1 MRLFSAV
8 LFDEAT
14 LDVISSYRDQLHD
27 ASYRGRFPKRDNLHL
42 TLEFLG
48 EIDNPSSAIRALSRL
63 EFKPFDLVM
72 DRIGFFQRP
81 DGDTWWIGVE
91 ADNPVMVLQAR
102 LHRLFMEEGLSL
114 EKRKYVPHIT
124 LGRNVVTDA
133 PACRIAK
140 LSFHVTSVSLMLSER
155 EDGGMR
161 YTSLYDR
168 DL

>member
-1 MRLFSAV
+1 
-8 LFDEAT
+8 
-14 LDVISSYRDQLHD
+14 
-27 ASYRGRFPKRDNLHL
+27 
-42 TLEFLG
+42 
-48 EIDNPSSAIRALSRL
+48 
-63 EFKPFDLVM
+63 M
-72 DRIGFFQRP
+72 DRIGFFHRP